1 MRNEM
6 MSEDFGILT
15 LATPNDYLKAIGLAL
30 SLKVSNP
37 GVKTAVACSAK
48 LFSILRP
55 YFDHLVEERKG
66 LRGFAHK
73 VYLDQYSPFKTTLF
87 FDSDILVFKN
97 VHDYIN
103 TWPKQPY
110 AACGQWM
117 TGGLSSFGLDR
128 AAVIKRLGVDK
139 LVGID
144 GAGHALFHVPESNP
158 LFDRARE
165 ITESYSEF
173 AGNAKY
179 ADEDVMNMAM
189 TEFGMAPAQSGQ
201 FFARYCSARPGTMEI
216 DSRVGLCRFLDSQT
230 GDVFEPC
237 MIHFA
242 ADEAPLPYTYQ
253 LWLLFGKFGVSRK
266 ELLRLGVKDWFNRE
280 IYLRLHRVKQKLIS
294 KNA

>member
-37 GVKTAVACSAK
+37 DVKTAVACSSK
-48 LFSILRP
+48 IFPILRP
-55 YFDHLVEERKG
+55 YFDHLIEERRG

-73 VYLDQYSPFKTTLF
+73 VYLDHYSPFKSTLF
-87 FDSDILVFKN
+87 FDSDIIVFKP
-97 VHDYIN
+97 VRDFIH
-103 TWPKQPY
+103 TWPAQPY
-110 AACGQWM
+110 VACGKWM
-117 TGGLSSFGLDR
+117 TGGVSAFGLDR
-128 AAVIKRLGVDK
+128 VAVIKRLGVER

-144 GAGHALFHVPESNP
+144 GAGHALFHAETSTP

-165 ITESYSEF
+165 ITENYSQY
-173 AGNAKY
+173 AGQAKY
-179 ADEDVMNMAM
+179 ADEDAMNMAM
-189 TEFGMAPAQSGQ
+189 TEFGMVPAEYGQ

-216 DSRVGLCRFLDSQT
+216 DARIGLCRFMDAES

-242 ADEAPLPYTYQ
+242 ADEAPIPYTYQ
-253 LWLLFGKFGVSRK
+253 LWLLFGKFGVPRS
-266 ELLRLGVKDWFNRE
+266 ELLSLGVKDWFNRE
-280 IYLRLHRVKQKLIS
+280 IYLQLHRLKRRLIS
-294 KNA
+294 K